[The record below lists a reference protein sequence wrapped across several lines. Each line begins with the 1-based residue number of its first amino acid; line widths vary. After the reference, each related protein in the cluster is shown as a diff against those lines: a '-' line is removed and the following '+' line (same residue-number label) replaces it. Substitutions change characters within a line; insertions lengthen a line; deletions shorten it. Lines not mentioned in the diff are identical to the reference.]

1 VADKLV
7 APSEAKVLRNLR
19 RELGSMLLRREP
31 QYVRALMLISEMASL
46 ANSSFIN
53 FRILLRGWN
62 E

>member
-7 APSEAKVLRNLR
+7 APSEAKVLHNLC

-31 QYVRALMLISEMASL
+31 QYVRALMLISDMAGL
-46 ANSSFIN
+46 ANGSYIN
-53 FRILLRGWN
+53 FRILFRGWN